1 MVHQFD
7 KIKIIK
13 IINIKLSNTQ
23 LQKIRQ
29 SGEFLGRILWPLLKT
44 VLFLMENVL
53 KPLAK
58 SFLIPSGL
66 TGIYK
71 KTFRSV
77 TTTVFSN
84 EDLNDI
90 MKKIKSLKES
100 GLLKVLQKQSKM
112 KQMRKRM
119 DFLEYYWAL

>member
-1 MVHQFD
+1 MVHQFN

-23 LQKIRQ
+23 LQKIRH

-44 VLFLMENVL
+44 ALFLMENVL

-66 TGIYK
+66 TGIHK
-71 KTFRSV
+71 KTFRSG

-90 MKKIKSLKES
+90 MKKN
-100 GLLKVLQKQSKM
+100 
-112 KQMRKRM
+112 
-119 DFLEYYWAL
+119 